1 MNKDVLPGRL
11 GDPDMTLRIDPRVD
25 RRLVAAAELA
35 AEAQGSAEIPSG
47 DVSYEEALTLLGAI
61 EDSAQIANEAM
72 RQTLPAW
79 DNVDCTSEV
88 IQGADGNDITLYVH
102 TPVDV
107 ADKAPCIYHIHGGGM
122 VTGTAWDPVFVQLRN
137 NIAARGVVVV
147 GIEFRNAAGRLGPH
161 PFPAGL
167 NDCAAGLQWVYDNK
181 DQLGID
187 KIVVSGESGGGNLS
201 LATTLKAKREGWV
214 EKIDGVYAMCPY
226 ICGRYA
232 QPPEDLPSLIENENY
247 MLESQFISLMASVY
261 DPSGE
266 HTENPL
272 AWPLYA
278 TAEDLQGLPP
288 HVISV
293 NELDQFRDEG
303 LAFYRK
309 LLAADIPARGRTV
322 HGTVHGSELSFG
334 ALIPEVYSDL
344 MASITNFARS
354 L

>member
-1 MNKDVLPGRL
+1 MKKSTLPGRL
-11 GDPDMTLRIDPRVD
+11 GDADMTVLTDPRAD
-25 RRLVAAAELA
+25 HRLVAAIELA
-35 AEAQGSAEIPSG
+35 AEAQSSVEIPSG
-47 DVSYEEALTLLGAI
+47 DVSHEEALTLLGAI
-61 EDSAQIANEAM
+61 EDSTQSGNEVMSQA
-72 RQTLPAW
+72 LPVW
-79 DNVDCTSEV
+79 DNVACTTEV
-88 IQGADGNDITLYVH
+88 IQSSDGNEVTLYVH

-122 VTGTAWDPVFVQLRN
+122 VMCSACDPVFVQLRN
-137 NIAARGVVVV
+137 DIAARGVVVV
-147 GIEFRNAAGRLGPH
+147 GVEFRNAAGRLGPH

-181 DQLGID
+181 GQLGIG
-187 KIVVSGESGGGNLS
+187 KIVVSGESGGGNLA
-201 LATTLKAKREGWV
+201 LATTLKANQEGWV

-232 QPPEDLPSLIENENY
+232 QPPEDLPSLVENEGY
-247 MLESQFISLMASVY
+247 MMESQFMSLMASVY

-266 HTENPL
+266 HAENPL

-278 TAEDLQGLPP
+278 TAKDLQGLPP
-288 HVISV
+288 HVISL
-293 NELDQFRDEG
+293 NELDPLRDEG

-309 LLAADIPARGRTV
+309 LVAAGIPTLGRTV
-322 HGTVHGSELSFG
+322 HGTVHGSELMFG
-334 ALIPEVYSDL
+334 AATPEIHSDL